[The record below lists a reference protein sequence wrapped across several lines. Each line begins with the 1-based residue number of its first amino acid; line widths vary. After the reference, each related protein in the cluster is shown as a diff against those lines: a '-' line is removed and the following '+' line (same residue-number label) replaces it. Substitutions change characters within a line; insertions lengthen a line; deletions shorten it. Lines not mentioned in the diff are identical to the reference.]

1 MFDHC
6 ATASSL
12 YIQSSKCSS
21 NVYPI
26 QVQNGL
32 AYYIISVI
40 TIVKIFVGLIP
51 QLKGIQMAFVAYT
64 LTVKL
69 TRLITY
75 GITFL
80 LIQTRHLTVD

>member
-6 ATASSL
+6 ATAPSL

-26 QVQNGL
+26 QVQNNL

-40 TIVKIFVGLIP
+40 TNVIIFIGLIP
-51 QLKGIQMAFVAYT
+51 QLKGFQMAFVAYT
-64 LTVKL
+64 LTVEL